1 MTDTAVKQEKKVY
14 DENYWMTVLIY
25 FASFLIGL
33 GIVAEIAFNWELIPD
48 NVKLGGALVAMIA
61 NALALIWA
69 MKKEKNILKQVLACV
84 YAFLIMGVIGLIGQ
98 VFQLKSDLSFLYQTT
113 KFRNFNPKSQCRK
126 CKTGIF
132 VRARI

>member
-48 NVKLGGALVAMIA
+48 NVKLGGALVA
-61 NALALIWA
+61 
-69 MKKEKNILKQVLACV
+69 
-84 YAFLIMGVIGLIGQ
+84 IGLIGQ

-132 VRARI
+132 VRTRI

>member
-61 NALALIWA
+61 NALALI
-69 MKKEKNILKQVLACV
+69 
-84 YAFLIMGVIGLIGQ
+84 
-98 VFQLKSDLSFLYQTT
+98 
-113 KFRNFNPKSQCRK
+113 
-126 CKTGIF
+126 
-132 VRARI
+132 